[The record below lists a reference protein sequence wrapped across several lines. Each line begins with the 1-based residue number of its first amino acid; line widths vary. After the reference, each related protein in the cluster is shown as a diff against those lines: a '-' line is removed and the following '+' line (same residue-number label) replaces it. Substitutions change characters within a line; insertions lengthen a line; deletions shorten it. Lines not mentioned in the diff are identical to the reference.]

1 MTFCDTCNFV
11 ATCSRSVSHFRI
23 CGYNFSHLKWFL
35 RTFTCYRGLGA
46 TVFLSTYVE
55 YIVKMNRKMQK
66 KAGYPVFVWAV
77 ESGTFLARL
86 THFGVLRNDLGV
98 MKPFKCTKAFL
109 KGRGNFGTTFQNF
122 PSTSFRFRHPGGKNV
137 ATTPSRS

>member
-1 MTFCDTCNFV
+1 MET
-11 ATCSRSVSHFRI
+11 
-23 CGYNFSHLKWFL
+23 LL

>member
-1 MTFCDTCNFV
+1 
-11 ATCSRSVSHFRI
+11 
-23 CGYNFSHLKWFL
+23 
-35 RTFTCYRGLGA
+35 
-46 TVFLSTYVE
+46 
-55 YIVKMNRKMQK
+55 MQK

-122 PSTSFRFRHPGGKNV
+122 PSTRFRFRHPGRKNV
-137 ATTPSRS
+137 AATPSRS